1 MTFGDKWTNW
11 MGSAN
16 KEEVTLFYILK
27 FIQHYTDPYQSTAIL
42 DKYIGA
48 GGNFLDTAN
57 KYQEGQT
64 EEWLGEYITK
74 RGIRDEV

>member
-1 MTFGDKWTNW
+1 MF
-11 MGSAN
+11 S
-16 KEEVTLFYILK
+16 EL
-27 FIQHYTDPYQSTAIL
+27 IQNFSDLDQSTAIL
-42 DKYIGA
+42 DKYVGA
-48 GGNFLDTAN
+48 GGNFIDTAN